1 MQCSQCQAEI
11 LDNSAFCSQCGTP
24 TRSSGDAVTRT
35 IIFARGGELAS
46 GDMLAHRYK
55 ILEMVG
61 RGGMGIVYKAEDTKL
76 HRYVALKSL
85 PPELLR
91 SEESRERFL
100 IEARAA
106 AALSHPNICTIHE
119 IYDQEEPPFIEMEYV
134 EGRSLRARIK
144 DRPLEVGE
152 AVDIAIQ
159 VADALEE
166 AHQHGIV
173 HRDVKSANIL
183 VTDKGRAKVTDFGL
197 AKVKGET
204 LHTREGTTLG
214 TAAYMSPEQAQG
226 EVVDQRTDVWS
237 LGVVL
242 YEMLSGQLP
251 FAGEWDTA
259 ILYSV
264 VHAQPKPLKDAGI
277 PAELSAIASRA
288 LQKSLTTRYSSAA
301 AMSRDL
307 KRYRDS
313 VKAQELIGLGSRAV
327 LPAVRRLT
335 VAVPLVVCVLALCAA
350 AIWLGYRQ
358 SRIRWA
364 KEQLVPEVERLIL
377 AREPGFANYT
387 KAYRLAVEAERYV
400 PEDAALKGALG
411 KCAMSISIKT
421 VPPGATVRMR
431 QLFSADAQWRPLGV
445 TPIEKMRLP
454 AGLFWWKF
462 EKQGFETVFAMAPT
476 FRLDMTSRNYL
487 VPSDLSRVLDPVGKI
502 PPGMTRVLGATTAA
516 GQLEDFFIDKYE
528 VTNRQFKEFVGNGGY
543 RERKYWAQAFAKEG
557 RNLSWDEAM
566 AEFRDQTGRPGPATW
581 QAGDFPAGQ
590 ADYPVGGVSWYEA
603 AAYAAYVGKSLPTL
617 WHWALAAGQA
627 TPLWEEGW
635 LAYVSNFKGEGTA
648 PIGSYPSMTAYGAFD
663 MAGNVRE
670 WCWNET
676 GEGRILRGGAW
687 NDAAYMATYISQ
699 SPAFDRSPKN
709 GFRGAIYRDVTRIPG
724 KAFEPY
730 EIVSTDFPN
739 YRKQKPVPD
748 PVFKVYKEQFSY
760 DKIELNPHI
769 EWRNESSA
777 DWVQEKVIVD
787 AAYSNEKL
795 PIYLFLPKGGRPPYQ
810 AVIYFPGAGSASHPS
825 SKDLERYREFDWFLS
840 FIVKNGR
847 AVLYPIYKGTFERGD
862 STSTLLAG
870 GAPTRQCTDYNI
882 QLVKDLRRS
891 IDYIET
897 RPDIDS
903 KKLAYLGYS
912 WGARIAPMNL
922 ALEDRLGTGVLVV
935 GGLRAKE
942 RPEVQPFNYV
952 ARVRMPILMLN
963 GRYDM
968 TFPYEASAK
977 PLFDLLGT
985 PPEHKRQV
993 LYETDHFVP
1002 RNELIKETLAWL
1014 DRYLGP
1020 VK

>member
-1 MQCSQCQAEI
+1 MQCAQCQAEI
-11 LDNSAFCSQCGTP
+11 LDDSAFCSKCGTP
-24 TRSSGDAVTRT
+24 THSSGDAITRT
-35 IIFARGGELAS
+35 MVLGRTGDLAS
-46 GDMLAHRYK
+46 GTMWAHRYK
-55 ILEMVG
+55 ILEMLG

-76 HRYVALKSL
+76 HRLVALKSL
-85 PPELLR
+85 PPELLHT
-91 SEESRERFL
+91 EESTARFL
-100 IEARAA
+100 TEARAA

-134 EGRSLRARIK
+134 EGQSLRARIRE
-144 DRPLEVGE
+144 RPLDAGE

-159 VADALEE
+159 VAEALEE
-166 AHQHGIV
+166 AHQHGVV
-173 HRDVKSANIL
+173 HRDIKSANIL
-183 VTDKGRAKVTDFGL
+183 VTEKGQAKVMDFGL

-226 EVVDQRTDVWS
+226 AAVDQRTDVWS

-264 VHAQPKPLKDAGI
+264 VHAQPKPLKDAGV
-277 PAELSAIASRA
+277 PAELSAIVSRA
-288 LQKSLTTRYSSAA
+288 LQKSLKTRYSSAGE
-301 AMSRDL
+301 MGKDL

-313 VKAQELIGLGSRAV
+313 VKAQELIGLRSGAV
-327 LPAVRRLT
+327 LPTVRKAT
-335 VAVPLVVCVLALCAA
+335 VAIPVAICVVALCVVAV
-350 AIWLGYRQ
+350 WFGYRQ
-358 SRIRWA
+358 SKIRRA
-364 KEQLVPEVERLIL
+364 RELLVPEVERLIL

-387 KAYRLAVEAERYV
+387 KAYGLAVEAERYV
-400 PEDAALKGALG
+400 PENAALMAALG

-421 VPPGATVRMR
+421 EPPGATAHMR
-431 QLFSADAQWRPLGV
+431 QLFGADLPWRPLGM

-462 EKQGFETVFAMAPT
+462 EKQGYATVFAMAPT

-487 VPSDLSRVLDPVGKI
+487 VPSDISRVLDPVGKV
-502 PPGMTRVLGATTAA
+502 PPGMTRVLGAATAT
-516 GQLEDFFIDKYE
+516 GEIEDFFVDKYE
-528 VTNRQFKEFVGNGGY
+528 VTNRQYKEFVDKGGY
-543 RERKYWAQAFAKEG
+543 RERKYWTQTFMKEG

-566 AEFRDQTGRPGPATW
+566 AQFRDQTGRPGPATW
-581 QAGDFPAGQ
+581 QAGDYPAGQ
-590 ADYPVGGVSWYEA
+590 ADQPVDGVSWYEA
-603 AAYAAYVGKSLPTL
+603 AAYAAYVGKNLPTL
-617 WHWALAAGQA
+617 WHWGLAAGQA
-627 TPLWEEGW
+627 TPLWGEGW
-635 LAYVSNFKGEGTA
+635 LGYVSNFKGEGTA
-648 PIGSYPSMTAYGAFD
+648 PVGSYPSMTAYGAFD

-670 WCWNET
+670 WCWNKT

-687 NDAAYMATYISQ
+687 NDATYMATYISQ

-709 GFRGAIYRDVTRIPG
+709 GFRCAMYGDVTRLAG

-739 YRKQKPVPD
+739 FRKEKPVPD

-760 DKIELNPHI
+760 DKVELNPHV
-769 EWRNESSA
+769 EWRDESSA

-787 AAYSNEKL
+787 AAYGNEKL
-795 PIYLFLPKGGRPPYQ
+795 PIYLFLPKGIRPPYQ
-810 AVIYFPGAGSASHPS
+810 AVIYFPGTGSASHPS
-825 SKDLERYREFDWFLS
+825 SRKLERYREFDWFLS
-840 FIVKNGR
+840 FIAKNGR

-862 STSTLLAG
+862 AASMSLAL

-912 WGARIAPMNL
+912 WGARIAPIML
-922 ALEDRLGTGVLVV
+922 ASEDRLRTGVVVV
-935 GGLRAKE
+935 GGLRVRE
-942 RPEVQPFNYV
+942 RPEVYPFNYV
-952 ARVRMPILMLN
+952 TRVRMPVLMLN

-968 TFPYEASAK
+968 TFPYDASAK

-993 LYETDHFVP
+993 VYETDHFVP